1 MDGLVHVLRLGT
13 RLRVKVKVHVRAY
26 TCMCVQAAVSV
37 VVLTLMKQ
45 TFLNKAKG
53 YRKENWV
60 KKKES
65 RAKVH

>member
-1 MDGLVHVLRLGT
+1 M
-13 RLRVKVKVHVRAY
+13 A
-26 TCMCVQAAVSV
+26 
-37 VVLTLMKQ
+37 KQ
-45 TFLNKAKG
+45 TFINKAKG